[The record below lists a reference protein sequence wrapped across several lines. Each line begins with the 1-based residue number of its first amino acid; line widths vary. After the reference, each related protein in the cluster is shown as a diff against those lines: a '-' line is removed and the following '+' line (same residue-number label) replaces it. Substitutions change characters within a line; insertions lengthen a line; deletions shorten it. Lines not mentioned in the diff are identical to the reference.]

1 MEQNESKGISNI
13 GINFSYY
20 LAERREKEEGEKQ
33 SVKEKYASLKD
44 ENAIINLKFD
54 FSNADGDLLLYEDD
68 WKIVLRNGE
77 ILGRNYEPKKRM
89 AMLLR
94 NYAVKILEINEP
106 EKCIFV
112 SCTDVRNKDRDRL
125 REILDSKHD
134 GIVKVPAKVVYVY
147 PNMLILDI
155 GGLGIPGFLKIADWS
170 LAYTIAL
177 QTVVKRGDVFE
188 IEVMEKYPPTSAE
201 AKKYF
206 GRWLDQS
213 PYKCSRKTIME
224 HDPWKDIEERLHE
237 GDIVTVQCESKYP
250 MNFYGRNKSFPDLVF
265 YGHYKE
271 DGNKI
276 DRKSMVI
283 GKNYEC
289 FVKKVSEKERQ
300 LRVKAVR
307 EVLGE

>member
-1 MEQNESKGISNI
+1 MKQNESKGISNI

-33 SVKEKYASLKD
+33 NVKEKYASLK
-44 ENAIINLKFD
+44 EESAIINIKFD

-68 WKIVLRNGE
+68 WKIVLRNEE

-94 NYAVKILEINEP
+94 SHAVKILEINEP

-112 SCTDVRNKDRDRL
+112 SCADVRNKDRDRL
-125 REILDSKHD
+125 REILDSKRD

-170 LAYTIAL
+170 LAYTISL

-188 IEVMEKYPPTSAE
+188 IEVLKNILRHPQRQKNILAAGWISRLTNVPERRLWNMIRGRVLKSGFTKGILSRFSAR
-201 AKKYF
+201 ANI
-206 GRWLDQS
+206 
-213 PYKCSRKTIME
+213 P
-224 HDPWKDIEERLHE
+224 
-237 GDIVTVQCESKYP
+237 
-250 MNFYGRNKSFPDLVF
+250 
-265 YGHYKE
+265 
-271 DGNKI
+271 
-276 DRKSMVI
+276 
-283 GKNYEC
+283 
-289 FVKKVSEKERQ
+289 
-300 LRVKAVR
+300 
-307 EVLGE
+307 

>member
-1 MEQNESKGISNI
+1 MDQKESGNITNI

-20 LAERREKEEGEKQ
+20 LVERKEKEEARQ
-33 SVKEKYASLKD
+33 QNIKEKYKALRD
-44 ENAIINLKFD
+44 ENAIINIKFD

-68 WKIVLRNGE
+68 WKIVLRNE
-77 ILGRNYEPKKRM
+77 DVLGRNYEPRKRA

-94 NYAVKILEINEP
+94 NHAVKISEINEI
-106 EKCIFV
+106 EKCIYV
-112 SCTDVRNKDRDRL
+112 SCTDVRNKDREKL
-125 REILDSKHD
+125 REILDSRHN
-134 GIVKVPAKVVYVY
+134 GIVKVPAKTVYVY

-170 LAYTIAL
+170 LAYTVSL
-177 QTVVKRGDVFE
+177 QAVVNRGDVFE
-188 IEVMEKYPPTSAE
+188 VEVMEKYPSTSTE

-224 HDPWKDIEERLHE
+224 SDPWKDIELRLHE

-265 YGHYKE
+265 YGHYRE
-271 DGNKI
+271 DGNKL
-276 DRKSMVI
+276 DKKSMII
-283 GKNYEC
+283 GRNYEC
-289 FVKKVSEKERQ
+289 FVKKVNEKERQ

-307 EVLGE
+307 EVFGE